1 MRIVETQDEA
11 AAEAEE
17 DKEGSGDVL
26 DEINNLRIETV
37 GTEAEAAEE
46 MVEALSMEGVE
57 DKGSEV

>member
-26 DEINNLRIETV
+26 DGINNLRIEAA